1 MAWFLRR
8 ARDGQSGDIETT
20 IGRST
25 TLSGDLKVDGGL
37 RIDGRFEGTLEVG
50 GNVIVGEHGRV
61 VSDIDA
67 RHVTVG
73 GAVRGNIRASGRLE
87 ILSTGQVHGD
97 ILASQV
103 MIDEGGVL
111 QGMSLMGEAGKP
123 ALAAPAAAAAP
134 SSRASASR
142 LDDDEILEAELRD
155 ADDEIVELRAQ
166 VVEREESVAPDA
178 VAPDTDTVDTDAAD
192 TTAADTDA
200 ATPNAAEPNAAEP
213 NAAAPNADEPSR
225 TTRAAVDGQ
234 DGAAAPTPAHEAAAG
249 EFVRPRSTKRVGGLS
264 RGLDLDLAALDIEPV
279 IPDLSGPRA
288 NGASSQAGEAKPARS
303 RRGNPRSGSRSGKR
317 R

>member
-8 ARDGQSGDIETT
+8 ARDGQAGEIETT
-20 IGRST
+20 IGRAT

-61 VSDIDA
+61 ISDIDA

-103 MIDEGGVL
+103 MIDEGGIL

-123 ALAAPAAAAAP
+123 ALAAPSGAAGRPEAAG
-134 SSRASASR
+134 SSRVEDDAS
-142 LDDDEILEAELRD
+142 IEAEPRVED
-155 ADDEIVELRAQ
+155 AGIIEVRAQ
-166 VVEREESVAPDA
+166 VVEHADAPVAADPSADA
-178 VAPDTDTVDTDAAD
+178 PVAADPSADAPSEPAAAVVDAPSATADAAPV
-192 TTAADTDA
+192 AAG
-200 ATPNAAEPNAAEP
+200 
-213 NAAAPNADEPSR
+213 ADEAS
-225 TTRAAVDGQ
+225 
-234 DGAAAPTPAHEAAAG
+234 
-249 EFVRPRSTKRVGGLS
+249 EFARPRSAKRVGGLG
-264 RGLDLDLAALDIEPV
+264 RGLDLDVAALDIEPV
-279 IPDLSGPRA
+279 IPDLSSPRS
-288 NGASSQAGEAKPARS
+288 NGATNSARDGKVTRP
-303 RRGNPRSGSRSGKR
+303 RRGNARNGSRGGKR